1 MFGQNSKRKRVMRK
15 REELRLSEEFDR
27 SDSALNA

>member
-1 MFGQNSKRKRVMRK
+1 MFAQNSKRKRVMRK
-15 REELRLSEEFDR
+15 GEGLRLSEEFDR